1 MNNLSIYVHW
11 PWCKSKCPYCD
22 FNSHT
27 FKQYD
32 EQRYVDCVLK
42 ELETTYANLNKEQKS
57 QKVCSIYFGGGTP
70 SLMQATSVKQIIDKI
85 KDIFTLTDNV
95 EISTECN
102 PTSAEAKKM
111 QEFAACGVNRVSIGV
126 QSLRNDLLKF
136 LGREHDKAEAMTAI
150 KYAFSAVENVNFDLI
165 YGLPDQSLDDWK
177 SDLEYALSVGTPHI
191 SCYQLTIEKNTAF
204 YNLYKKKQLIMPSID
219 TQAEFFDYTRKFL
232 MQHGYENYEV
242 SNFAK
247 PGFDCKHN
255 VNIWQYNSYIGVG
268 AGAHGRYI
276 NKYGDYIAT
285 QNIKAPSQYM
295 DRIESQENAYSKTE
309 ILGVDEISFEMLLL
323 GFRLKEGLNLKH
335 LKQIT
340 SKDIIDIVNEEKLKL
355 FVKQG
360 LLEYAG
366 DYLRLTEKSYHLLN
380 QIIEELLV

>member
-32 EQRYVDCVLK
+32 EQLYVDCILK
-42 ELETTYANLNKEQKS
+42 ELETTYSNLNEEQKN

-102 PTSAEAKKM
+102 PTSAEAQKM
-111 QEFAACGVNRVSIGV
+111 KEFADCGVNRVSIGV

-136 LGREHDKAEAMTAI
+136 LGREHDKAEAMKAI

-340 SKDIIDIVNEEKLKL
+340 SKDITDVVNEEKLNL

-360 LLEYAG
+360 LLEYSG

>member
-32 EQRYVDCVLK
+32 EQLYVDCILK
-42 ELETTYANLNKEQKS
+42 ELETTYSNLNEEQKN

-102 PTSAEAKKM
+102 PTSAEAQKM
-111 QEFAACGVNRVSIGV
+111 KEFADCGVNRVSIGV

-136 LGREHDKAEAMTAI
+136 LGREHDKAEAMKAI

-340 SKDIIDIVNEEKLKL
+340 SKDITDVVNEEKLNL